1 MMGFQDLLDRMTR
14 IERKTDRLD
23 ERFDRS
29 VLFVIE
35 LVKELRQAM
44 AIIDDLR
51 AAWEAEKA
59 ADAGV
64 VAKLD
69 AANAKVAELEAALAA
84 ATTAIPEADVAALT
98 ALKDEVVAHA
108 AEMASKG

>member
-1 MMGFQDLLDRMTR
+1 MQAFNDLLDRIGR
-14 IERKTDRLD
+14 LERKTDRLD

-59 ADAGV
+59 SDASV

-69 AANAKVAELEAALAA
+69 AANARIAELEAAAA
-84 ATTAIPEADVAALT
+84 NVVDEAAL
-98 ALKDEVVAHA
+98 AVLKDEILTHA
-108 AEMASKG
+108 AEMAAK